1 MAFSSQNSKA
11 SKMGKGNISSP
22 LSAGASKISKAT
34 PRLKVN
40 RINFGNRR
48 VISSPALESQSKTIS
63 LIENKL
69 SETNTILVGI
79 QKQLAQDYEARIA
92 DEKNKYEKL
101 NQEKSKTKS
110 ALKESSLESV
120 KKIGSIVA
128 TGAAT
133 VLAPVQTTFDKIM
146 EFITLIGTGVA
157 VNTVFNWLSDEG
169 NKKKLMGW
177 FNWIK
182 ENWQWAAAAV
192 GAIALLPLIGTIS
205 GILGPIGAIVG
216 LFAKAVPLLLGLLLN
231 PIFLKA
237 MLAIGAGVLLYK
249 GGEAIFKGIRNA
261 TTGGSEF
268 SAAHDVLDQ
277 KLKDAGLDQD
287 GKKREGGF
295 LGMGRKEVEMT
306 EEEKKL
312 AADVL
317 AKRKQ
322 LNSMRDNMREDIK
335 KKNVE
340 IDEQAGL
347 SMSSSD
353 SAIQATQSSR
363 SEAEKEIKADYARR
377 ITEIVPVNIEARKM
391 GGPVKAGRPYIVGDQ
406 QGMSTAELFVP
417 NVDGSIISN
426 PKTKNLLRNITP
438 NKTKK
443 TNIVTMDLPPQM
455 LNSEKSP
462 PARPAEP
469 PIPKIPSTNVADMW
483 RSKTPEMYGISV

>member
-1 MAFSSQNSKA
+1 MAFSSQNFTAPKI
-11 SKMGKGNISSP
+11 GKGNISSP
-22 LSAGASKISKAT
+22 LSSGASKISKAT
-34 PRLKVN
+34 PKLRVN

-48 VISSPALESQSKTIS
+48 VASSPVLESQSS
-63 LIENKL
+63 IENTL
-69 SETNTILVGI
+69 SETNKILVDI
-79 QKQLAQDYEARIA
+79 QKQLALDFSTRIA
-92 DEKNKYEKL
+92 DEKEKNKTIKE
-101 NQEKSKTKS
+101 EKSKRKF
-110 ALKESSLESV
+110 ALKEGSLESV
-120 KKIGSIVA
+120 KKIGSIVKS
-128 TGAAT
+128 GASA
-133 VLAPVQTTFDKIM
+133 VLAPVESAFDKIL
-146 EFITLIGTGVA
+146 EFITLIGAGVA

-169 NKKKLMGW
+169 NKKTLMGW
-177 FNWIK
+177 FDWIK
-182 ENWQWAAAAV
+182 ENWQWTAAAV

-322 LNSMRDNMREDIK
+322 LNSMRDNMRADIQ
-335 KKNVE
+335 KKNLE

-377 ITEIVPVNIEARKM
+377 ITEIVPLNIEARAK
-391 GGPVKAGRPYIVGDQ
+391 GGPVAPGTPYLVGEE
-406 QGMSTAELFVP
+406 GPELRVFEKG
-417 NVDGSIISN
+417 GSIISN

-469 PIPKIPSTNVADMW
+469 PIPKIPSTNVADIW

>member
-1 MAFSSQNSKA
+1 MAFSSKIFTA
-11 SKMGKGNISSP
+11 PKIGKGNISSP
-22 LSAGASKISKAT
+22 LSSGASKISKAT
-34 PRLKVN
+34 PKLRVN

-48 VISSPALESQSKTIS
+48 IVRSPALESQSPVVNSSAIKS
-63 LIENKL
+63 QSSIESTL
-69 SETNTILVGI
+69 SETNKILVDI
-79 QKQLAQDYEARIA
+79 QKQLALNFSMRIA
-92 DEKNKYEKL
+92 DEKEKNNTL
-101 NQEKSKTKS
+101 KEEKSKRKF
-110 ALKESSLESV
+110 ALKEGSLESV
-120 KKIGSIVA
+120 KKIGSIVKS
-128 TGAAT
+128 GASA
-133 VLAPVQTTFDKIM
+133 VLAPVESAFDKII
-146 EFITLIGTGVA
+146 EFITLIGAGVA
-157 VNTVFNWLSDEG
+157 TNTVFNWLSDDA
-169 NKKKLMGW
+169 NKKKLSGW
-177 FNWIK
+177 FDWIK

-322 LNSMRDNMREDIK
+322 LNSMRDDMRADI
-335 KKNVE
+335 
-340 IDEQAGL
+340 
-347 SMSSSD
+347 
-353 SAIQATQSSR
+353 
-363 SEAEKEIKADYARR
+363 
-377 ITEIVPVNIEARKM
+377 
-391 GGPVKAGRPYIVGDQ
+391 
-406 QGMSTAELFVP
+406 
-417 NVDGSIISN
+417 
-426 PKTKNLLRNITP
+426 
-438 NKTKK
+438 
-443 TNIVTMDLPPQM
+443 
-455 LNSEKSP
+455 
-462 PARPAEP
+462 
-469 PIPKIPSTNVADMW
+469 
-483 RSKTPEMYGISV
+483 

>member
-1 MAFSSQNSKA
+1 MAFSSQNFTAPKI
-11 SKMGKGNISSP
+11 GKGNISSP
-22 LSAGASKISKAT
+22 LSSGASKISKAT
-34 PRLKVN
+34 PKLRVN

-48 VISSPALESQSKTIS
+48 VSSSPVLESQSS
-63 LIENKL
+63 IENTL
-69 SETNTILVGI
+69 SETNKILVDI
-79 QKQLAQDYEARIA
+79 QKQLALDFSTRIA
-92 DEKNKYEKL
+92 DEKEKNKTIKE
-101 NQEKSKTKS
+101 EKSKRKF
-110 ALKESSLESV
+110 ALKEGSLESV
-120 KKIGSIVA
+120 KKIGSIVKS
-128 TGAAT
+128 GASA
-133 VLAPVQTTFDKIM
+133 VLAPVESAFDKIL
-146 EFITLIGTGVA
+146 EFITLIGAGVA

-169 NKKKLMGW
+169 NKKTLMGW
-177 FNWIK
+177 FDWIK
-182 ENWQWAAAAV
+182 ENWQWTAAAV

-317 AKRKQ
+317 SKRKQ
-322 LNSMRDNMREDIK
+322 LNSMRDDMRADIQ
-335 KKNVE
+335 KKNLE

-363 SEAEKEIKADYARR
+363 SEAEKEIKSDYARR
-377 ITEIVPVNIEARKM
+377 ITEIVPLNIEARAK
-391 GGPVKAGRPYIVGDQ
+391 GGPVAAGRPYLVGERGPELFMPNIGGTVVNNMKTERIYQMISSRRRGRGGVNIVNLPPITNKMPPPELPSMGDQ
-406 QGMSTAELFVP
+406 ATDVP
-417 NVDGSIISN
+417 NISSVN
-426 PKTKNLLRNITP
+426 MADPYRQLSP
-438 NKTKK
+438 
-443 TNIVTMDLPPQM
+443 M
-455 LNSEKSP
+455 L
-462 PARPAEP
+462 
-469 PIPKIPSTNVADMW
+469 
-483 RSKTPEMYGISV
+483 YGITV